1 MVETTVVAVWGPNV
15 ELGLLEVKDMT
26 TVKSPA
32 ALLEFESTLFRVD
45 TAYRPAVVA
54 LDTERWVVM
63 ATKPSADISNQWRGL
78 GWRHPSN

>member
-1 MVETTVVAVWGPNV
+1 M

-45 TAYRPAVVA
+45 TAYTPAVVA
-54 LDTERWVVM
+54 LDTER
-63 ATKPSADISNQWRGL
+63 
-78 GWRHPSN
+78 